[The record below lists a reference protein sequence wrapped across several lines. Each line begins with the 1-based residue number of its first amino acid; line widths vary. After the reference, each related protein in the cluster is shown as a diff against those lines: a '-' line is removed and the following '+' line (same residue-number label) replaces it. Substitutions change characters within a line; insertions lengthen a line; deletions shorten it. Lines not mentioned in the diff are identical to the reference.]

1 MEWNNPVSW
10 ICIIFASKIKKSA
23 HNVAVFKINY
33 YLCIVS

>member
-1 MEWNNPVSW
+1 MKWNNPVSRN
-10 ICIIFASKIKKSA
+10 CIIFAPKIKKSA